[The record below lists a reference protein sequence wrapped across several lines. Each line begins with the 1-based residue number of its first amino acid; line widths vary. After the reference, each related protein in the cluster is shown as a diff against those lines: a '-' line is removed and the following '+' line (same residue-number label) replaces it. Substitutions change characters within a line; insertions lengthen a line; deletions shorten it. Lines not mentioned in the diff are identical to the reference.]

1 MDNSWNSMGANN
13 PGANSGATR
22 DQYADLVRLQVSG
35 KRLITEDRENALL
48 QDGVMRFGLS
58 LEEARGRVRSAAE
71 DRRVVLQRDIDESAS
86 FLLRDSADRKGR
98 LKRKDFDRVARFYK
112 LRADGM
118 LSEPEVRQRVKSIM
132 QQQNFTPR
140 RAGFIWTRRWY
151 NKI

>member
-1 MDNSWNSMGANN
+1 MGATT
-13 PGANSGATR
+13 PGATR

>member
-1 MDNSWNSMGANN
+1 MDDTRNSMGAHN
-13 PGANSGATR
+13 PNATR

-35 KRLITEDRENALL
+35 RRLITEDRENALL

-71 DRRVVLQRDIDESAS
+71 DRRVVLQRDIDESAG

-98 LKRKDFDRVARFYK
+98 LKRKDFNRVARFYK
-112 LRADGM
+112 LRAEGM
-118 LSEPEVRQRVKSIM
+118 LTEPEVRQRVKSIM

-140 RAGFIWTRRWY
+140 GAGLLWTRRWF

>member
-1 MDNSWNSMGANN
+1 MGTNN
-13 PGANSGATR
+13 QNATR
-22 DQYADLVRLQVSG
+22 DQYGDLVRLQVSG
-35 KRLITEDRENALL
+35 RRLITEDRENALL

-71 DRRVVLQRDIDESAS
+71 DRRVVLQRDIDESAG

-98 LKRKDFDRVARFYK
+98 LKRKDFNRVARFYK
-112 LRADGM
+112 LRAEGM
-118 LSEPEVRQRVKSIM
+118 LTEPEVRQRVKSIM

-140 RAGFIWTRRWY
+140 KAGLLWTRRWF

>member
-1 MDNSWNSMGANN
+1 MDDIRNSMGTNN
-13 PGANSGATR
+13 PNATR
-22 DQYADLVRLQVSG
+22 DQYGDLVRLQVSG
-35 KRLITEDRENALL
+35 RRLITEDRENALL

-71 DRRVVLQRDIDESAS
+71 DRRVVLQRDIDESAG

-98 LKRKDFDRVARFYK
+98 LKRKDFNRVARFYK
-112 LRADGM
+112 LRAEGM
-118 LSEPEVRQRVKSIM
+118 LTEPEVRQRVKSIM

-140 RAGFIWTRRWY
+140 GAGILWTRRWF

>member
-13 PGANSGATR
+13 SGGTPGATR

-98 LKRKDFDRVARFYK
+98 LKRRDFDRVARFYK
-112 LRADGM
+112 LRAEGM
-118 LSEPEVRQRVKSIM
+118 LTEPEVRQRVKSIM

-140 RAGFIWTRRWY
+140 RAGLIWTRRWY

>member
-1 MDNSWNSMGANN
+1 MGANSSN
-13 PGANSGATR
+13 ATR
-22 DQYADLVRLQVSG
+22 DQYGDLVRLQVSG
-35 KRLITEDRENALL
+35 RRLITEDRENALL

-71 DRRVVLQRDIDESAS
+71 DRRVVLQRDIDESAG

-98 LKRKDFDRVARFYK
+98 LKRKDFNRVARFYK
-112 LRADGM
+112 LRAEGM
-118 LSEPEVRQRVKSIM
+118 LTEPEVRQRVKSIM

-140 RAGFIWTRRWY
+140 KAGLLWTRRWF

>member
-1 MDNSWNSMGANN
+1 MGTNN
-13 PGANSGATR
+13 PNATR
-22 DQYADLVRLQVSG
+22 DQYGDLVRLQVSG
-35 KRLITEDRENALL
+35 RRLITEDRENALL

-71 DRRVVLQRDIDESAS
+71 DRRVVLQRDIDESAG

-98 LKRKDFDRVARFYK
+98 LKRKDFNRVARFYK
-112 LRADGM
+112 LRAEGM
-118 LSEPEVRQRVKSIM
+118 LTEPEVRQRVKSIM

-140 RAGFIWTRRWY
+140 GAGLLWTRRWF

>member
-1 MDNSWNSMGANN
+1 MDDIRNSMGTNN
-13 PGANSGATR
+13 PNATR
-22 DQYADLVRLQVSG
+22 DQYGDLVRLQVSG
-35 KRLITEDRENALL
+35 RRLITEDRENALL

-71 DRRVVLQRDIDESAS
+71 DRRVVLQRDIDESAG

-98 LKRKDFDRVARFYK
+98 LKRKDFNRVARFYK
-112 LRADGM
+112 LRAEGM
-118 LSEPEVRQRVKSIM
+118 LTEPEVRQRVKSIM

-140 RAGFIWTRRWY
+140 KAGLLWTRRWF

>member
-1 MDNSWNSMGANN
+1 MDDIRNSMGTNN
-13 PGANSGATR
+13 PNATR
-22 DQYADLVRLQVSG
+22 DQYGDLVRLQVSG
-35 KRLITEDRENALL
+35 RRLITEDRENALL

-71 DRRVVLQRDIDESAS
+71 DRRVVLQRDIDESAG

-98 LKRKDFDRVARFYK
+98 LKRKDFNRVARFYK
-112 LRADGM
+112 LRAEGM
-118 LSEPEVRQRVKSIM
+118 LTEPEVRQRVKSIM

-140 RAGFIWTRRWY
+140 GAGLLWTRRWF

>member
-1 MDNSWNSMGANN
+1 MDDIRNSMGTNN
-13 PGANSGATR
+13 PNGTR
-22 DQYADLVRLQVSG
+22 DQYGDLVRLQVSG
-35 KRLITEDRENALL
+35 RRLITEDRENALL

-71 DRRVVLQRDIDESAS
+71 DRRVVLQRDIDESAG

-98 LKRKDFDRVARFYK
+98 LKRKDFNRVARFYK
-112 LRADGM
+112 LRAEGM
-118 LSEPEVRQRVKSIM
+118 LTEPEVRQRVKSIM

-140 RAGFIWTRRWY
+140 KAGLLWTRRWF

>member
-1 MDNSWNSMGANN
+1 MDDTRYSMGANN
-13 PGANSGATR
+13 PNMTR
-22 DQYADLVRLQVSG
+22 DQYGDLVRLQVSG

-71 DRRVVLQRDIDESAS
+71 DRRVVLQRDIDESVG

-98 LKRKDFDRVARFYK
+98 LKRKDFNRVARFYK
-112 LRADGM
+112 LRAEGM
-118 LSEPEVRQRVKSIM
+118 LTEPEIRQRVKSIM

-140 RAGFIWTRRWY
+140 GAGLLWTRRWY